1 MIFRTRSRFAITL
14 ICLTYPGLFPQAK
27 GRAVESQPEG
37 QAGREAPR
45 PKRYIYRASHCA
57 GCHNQ
62 EKNSTYQADERERMI
77 CRMNEWQYYDKHD
90 KHQLAFAALLSERGK
105 QIGQQLGH
113 DVTKVDACLNC
124 HATPDPGIKP
134 NAQNRGR
141 LADGVTCVACHGP
154 FAQWVETHAR
164 YEDDEWRKLGRES
177 KERDYGMTDLWNP
190 VRRAE
195 VCTSCHIGNH
205 AKGKA
210 LTHAMYAAGHPPL
223 PNFETATFSDA
234 QPRHWQYVREKT
246 RERQKRIEPV
256 KQNNLER
263 AELVA
268 VGGLVAFRESVKLWA
283 DQAEASKPEL
293 AAEWPDFARFDC
305 SSCHHDLQAAETPPW
320 RQAQSR
326 GLRTAPGRP
335 NAPAWPT
342 VLVPIAIEALGKDT
356 ESASLQQAQFE
367 RDLEQFRA
375 AVTIRPFGDRRAGS
389 LAARKLVSWA
399 NHLLDDAPRAVVDQ
413 VKARALLAEIC
424 ARAAESILDYD
435 TARQLAWAFR
445 AVYQDVAAI
454 SKADPRIE
462 TILARLEKELSLILP
477 TAGEQVPIENSL
489 KRRLGFAA
497 DYHPDRI
504 QDLFKELQAGLAVPQ
519 RSGKK

>member
-1 MIFRTRSRFAITL
+1 MIFRTRARFAITL
-14 ICLTYPGLFPQAK
+14 ICLTYPGLFPHAN
-27 GRAVESQPEG
+27 GLAEGSQPEG
-37 QAGREAPR
+37 QAGREAPG

-124 HATPDPGIKP
+124 HATPDPAIKP

-154 FAQWVETHAR
+154 FAHWVETHAR
-164 YEDDEWRKLGRES
+164 YEDDEWRNLDRKS
-177 KERDYGMTDLWNP
+177 KERDYGMSDLWNP

-195 VCTSCHIGNH
+195 LCASCHIGNH
-205 AKGKA
+205 AEGKV

-223 PNFETATFSDA
+223 SSFETATFSDA

-246 RERQKRIEPV
+246 RERQRRIGPV
-256 KQNNLER
+256 KENNLER

-283 DQAEASKPEL
+283 DQAEASTSEL

-326 GLRTAPGRP
+326 GFRASPGRP
-335 NAPAWPT
+335 RATAWSS
-342 VLVPIAIEALGKDT
+342 VLVPIAIEALSKDT
-356 ESASLQQAQFE
+356 ESASLQQSQFE
-367 RDLEQFRA
+367 RALEQFRA

-389 LAARKLVSWA
+389 FAARKLVSWA
-399 NHLLDDAPRAVVDQ
+399 NHLLEDQTRAVVDQ

-424 ARAAESILDYD
+424 ARAEESIPDYD
-435 TARQLAWAFR
+435 TSRQLAWAFR
-445 AVYQDVAAI
+445 AVYQDVAAM
-454 SKADPRIE
+454 SKPDPRLK
-462 TILARLEKELSLILP
+462 TILARLEKELPLNLSTADKRIL
-477 TAGEQVPIENSL
+477 IENSL
-489 KRRLGFAA
+489 KSRLGFAA

-504 QDLFKELQAGLAVPQ
+504 QVLFKDLQASLMVPP